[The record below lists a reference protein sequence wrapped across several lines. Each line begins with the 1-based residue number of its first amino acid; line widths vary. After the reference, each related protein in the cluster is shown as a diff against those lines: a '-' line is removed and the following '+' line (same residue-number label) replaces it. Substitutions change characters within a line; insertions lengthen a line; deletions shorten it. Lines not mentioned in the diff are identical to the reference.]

1 MERQNAWEKYPEGKK
16 REEVYRFAEDY
27 RRFISDCKTEREC
40 VTTLVAAAEQAGFL
54 NLADAIE
61 KGTKLATYVSRCIEN
76 EILMYFRNIKKT
88 SQEISFSEP
97 IDVDNEGNPV
107 ANAIVQICKDSCIP
121 SKTNEEGIATF
132 NVEVTAEH
140 KLSFT
145 SLPAGYTYEGEA
157 EVYLS
162 DGIDEYTLT
171 VTKSN

>member
-1 MERQNAWEKYPEGKK
+1 MKK
-16 REEVYRFAEDY
+16 IITILLLVSALLCICACDDGEAT
-27 RRFISDCKTEREC
+27 SSATESSAVESSEA
-40 VTTLVAAAEQAGFL
+40 VSSEAVSSEAVSSEASSQPAAAAF
-54 NLADAIE
+54 AV
-61 KGTKLATYVSRCIEN
+61 KV
-76 EILMYFRNIKKT
+76 
-88 SQEISFSEP
+88 
-97 IDVDNEGNPV
+97 VDNEGNPV

-162 DGIDEYTLT
+162 DGMDEYTLT